1 MKAPRLFVI
10 LALSGV
16 PNRAWAQDDVAVND
30 AYQQAADGLREF
42 KAGHYDLA
50 LDNYTRAY
58 SIVHLPALAVHIA
71 RANVRLGRFVTALR
85 FYDEAVKLSD
95 GVGDPKVQ
103 ARARTD
109 AQAEGRLLVLRI
121 PKLIFRASGIAASAM
136 YVNVDGAR
144 LPAEVYK
151 SGWLVDPGSH
161 QVTASFGTQ
170 QQSQWISVSEGQ
182 SRELTFTFQSPRPNA
197 TPVAQTAASATEASR
212 DRSTMRTAAWVGFGV
227 GGVGLLVSGVTG
239 LLALSSRNRADSSGC
254 DKQPRE
260 NSCYEGAVDNYNT
273 YRTLAG
279 VGFYTGLAGVVTGT
293 ALYLSAPRQKKSRDT
308 TSIVLPWLGV
318 GQVGAEGN
326 F

>member
-1 MKAPRLFVI
+1 MKAPRLFVV

-16 PNRAWAQDDVAVND
+16 TNAAWAQDDAANDD

-42 KAGHYDLA
+42 KAGHYAQA
-50 LDNYTRAY
+50 LDSYTRAY

-71 RANVRLGRFVTALR
+71 RANVSLGRFVTALR

-95 GVGDPKVQ
+95 GVGDPRVQ

-109 AQAEGRLLVLRI
+109 AQAEGRVLLLRI
-121 PKLIFRASGIAASAM
+121 PKLVLQVSGVAASATS
-136 YVNVDGAR
+136 VSVDGAR
-144 LPAEVYK
+144 LPADAYK

-170 QQSQWISVSEGQ
+170 QQSQWISVSDGQ
-182 SRELTFTFQSPRPNA
+182 SRELVFTFQSPH
-197 TPVAQTAASATEASR
+197 ASATPFGQVPVSAAEASR
-212 DRSTMRTAAWVGFGV
+212 ESSTMRTAAWVGFGV
-227 GGVGLLVSGVTG
+227 GGTG
-239 LLALSSRNRADSSGC
+239 LLMSGIAGLLAMRSSNHADETGCSSPTRSNNC
-254 DKQPRE
+254 DE
-260 NSCYEGAVDNYNT
+260 TAVGNYRT

-293 ALYLSAPRQKKSRDT
+293 ALYLSAPRQKKSRET
-308 TSIVLPWLGV
+308 TAVVLPLVGLGL
-318 GQVGAEGN
+318 VGAEGK